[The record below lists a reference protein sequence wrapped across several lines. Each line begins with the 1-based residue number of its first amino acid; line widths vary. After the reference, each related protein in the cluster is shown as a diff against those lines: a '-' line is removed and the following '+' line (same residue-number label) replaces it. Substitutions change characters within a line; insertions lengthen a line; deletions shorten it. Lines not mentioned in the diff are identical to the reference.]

1 MKINNSA
8 QYIKNPVVKGLEK
21 RNEKEEVKDSAVINS
36 QPEVKEHSVENL
48 KKMKEAITKG
58 LESVYESAEKT
69 SEYLDNSPKTHDALN
84 SALQFFKTIRAFPR
98 FIYPSLIGMNSHE
111 REVIMSVLD
120 GLPLKDVG
128 GVKSIT
134 IANSLPGGS
143 GAAGPVP
150 FSPFVLLSRES
161 VGNNVEWLKEV
172 VTHEIG
178 HTKDYE
184 TGLFGLPKLFS
195 ESSKEPWGKAPYIT
209 SYAETGPGWYPAEWD
224 DFAESFAYYHR
235 HPEELKAKCPEKFE
249 RMQELE
255 KNGFFEGLIDNKA
268 FRETGKLMGEIMEQ
282 LPYLQ
287 NGLALISF
295 VGGLAQ
301 AFKGLGEMRRA
312 EKTGDK
318 RLKMNATMNFA
329 AGSCFA
335 SKLFCIPGMAIEGA
349 KAELNRSIDKKEI
362 TADQA
367 NAVVQATV
375 GVIAGP
381 VGQAVNWVISKM
393 PWNKLYEINEGTIEK
408 LSGKIEEYKLDRV
421 NALKDKELTKREL
434 KKILKK
440 MELTGDE
447 IDLVK
452 EYADKPKGM
461 KEIPDSYRITGTT
474 IENLGNNLP
483 EYKIDMLSFMQNKEV
498 TEKELV
504 KILEKLNFDTG
515 EIALIKTFAEEIIKE
530 KTETEDKDTGSLKR
544 AASVGIGG
552 AAGAVA
558 GGFIGP
564 YLGVMAGFAI
574 AGPVGGI
581 VGLIAGALAGF
592 KGGSYLG
599 GRAGNLVGKGLER
612 VIEGQVNGSRETQNQ
627 VKE

>member
-8 QYIKNPVVKGLEK
+8 QYIKNPVVKGPEK
-21 RNEKEEVKDSAVINS
+21 RNEPEEVKDTAVINS
-36 QPEVKEHSVENL
+36 QPEVKENSVDNL

-98 FIYPSLIGMNSHE
+98 FIYPSLIGMTSQE
-111 REVIMSVLD
+111 REAVVSVLD
-120 GLPLKDVG
+120 SLPLKDVG
-128 GVKSIT
+128 AVKSIT
-134 IANSLPGGS
+134 MASSLPGGS
-143 GAAGPVP
+143 GGAGPVP

-161 VGNNVEWLKEV
+161 VGSNVEWLKEV
-172 VTHEIG
+172 ATHEIG
-178 HTKDYE
+178 HAKDYE

-195 ESSKEPWGKAPYIT
+195 ESSKAPWGKAPYIT
-209 SYAETGPGWYPAEWD
+209 PYAESGPGWYPAEWD

-235 HPEELKAKCPEKFE
+235 NPEELKATCPEKFE

-362 TADQA
+362 TAEQA
-367 NAVVQATV
+367 NAVVDATV

-381 VGQAVNWVISKM
+381 VGKAVNWVISKM
-393 PWNKLYEINEGTIEK
+393 PWNKLYEINDATIEK

-421 NALKDKELTKREL
+421 NALKDKEVTKREL

-461 KEIPDSYRITGTT
+461 KETPDAYRITGTT
-474 IENLGNNLP
+474 IESLGDKIP
-483 EYKIDMLSFMQNKEV
+483 EYKIDMLSSMQNKEV

-530 KTETEDKDTGSLKR
+530 ETGTEDKDTGSLKR

-612 VIEGQVNGSRETQNQ
+612 IIEGDVNESKETKHQI
-627 VKE
+627 KE